1 MNVNFKNKT
10 LLITGGLGDFG
21 KVIVK
26 KFLKHNAKVIITTTK
41 KDNFKNSK
49 KLNIIHLNFNN
60 KNSLALFEK
69 KLKGID
75 KIDYLINNAGINILN
90 EIYNIKKSDLE
101 NIDWSNFDSYHDSCE
116 EIFQNKIIC
125 YAFLSIA

>member
-60 KNSLALFEK
+60 KNSLALF
-69 KLKGID
+69 
-75 KIDYLINNAGINILN
+75 
-90 EIYNIKKSDLE
+90 
-101 NIDWSNFDSYHDSCE
+101 
-116 EIFQNKIIC
+116 
-125 YAFLSIA
+125 